1 MHQYLSLDN
10 LKYSEVLQYFLHH
23 AFLRKLNENFIS
35 SKLDAPVDKIIGFFV
50 FATFLSKG
58 KLVISADAILKSGT
72 IGLSSSTIS
81 LSNGVLKKSIFFLSQ
96 YFFNSLKSFILNL
109 SYFLKVH
116 IDL

>member
-1 MHQYLSLDN
+1 MKIL
-10 LKYSEVLQYFLHH
+10 FP
-23 AFLRKLNENFIS
+23 
-35 SKLDAPVDKIIGFFV
+35 KLDAPVDKIIGFFV

-81 LSNGVLKKSIFFLSQ
+81 LSNGVLKKSIFLSQ
-96 YFFNSLKSFILNL
+96 YFFNFLKSFILNL
-109 SYFLKVH
+109 SYFLKVY